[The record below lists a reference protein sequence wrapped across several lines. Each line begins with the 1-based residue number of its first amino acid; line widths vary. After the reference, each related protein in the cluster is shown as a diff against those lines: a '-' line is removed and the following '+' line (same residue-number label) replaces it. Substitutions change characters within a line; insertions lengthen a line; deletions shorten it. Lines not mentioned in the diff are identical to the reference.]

1 MALPRPSCVAC
12 VAALALAGAFAP
24 LHRPQPQQLK
34 RPAVSRRRAPTLLR
48 ASDDN
53 LPRSDNG
60 TRDDE
65 FEVEPR
71 AVSVEERKLRE
82 ALAAEDAPTAALAKS
97 DDETNPYYKLVAE
110 LSPGEIIGRFA
121 ATAPP
126 RVQDA
131 VKQTIMGL
139 LGNAGSFALETATV
153 TTSEKLANLM
163 FQLQMT
169 GYMFKNAEYR
179 LSLSSSLQ
187 DVPLL
192 EGADDGSLPPV
203 EGQVKV
209 NVMGEEVSIDA
220 DAYMAELREDVE
232 TLRKELDLVEEARRE
247 ATQADLL
254 AYVRAL
260 PEQQMAALTS
270 EITDD
275 VLDGMKKLVYSIMKG
290 MGTSSV
296 EANTQLQQSGSA
308 MAQLCMWQLAI
319 GYNLREL
326 EVKDLLSK
334 QLEAGSS
341 EADAVDA

>member
-1 MALPRPSCVAC
+1 MTVPRPALAC
-12 VAALALAGAFAP
+12 VAALALATAFMP
-24 LHRPQPQQLK
+24 PIRPQAQLK
-34 RPAVSRRRAPTLLR
+34 PVSSTARRRAPTLLR
-48 ASDDN
+48 ASDDGG
-53 LPRSDNG
+53 PRSDNG

-65 FEVEPR
+65 FDLEPR
-71 AVSVEERKLRE
+71 AAK
-82 ALAAEDAPTAALAKS
+82 DAPTAALAKS
-97 DDETNPYYKLVAE
+97 DDETNPYYKVVAA

-179 LSLSSSLQ
+179 LSLSRSLQ
-187 DVPLL
+187 DVPALMPG
-192 EGADDGSLPPV
+192 EDDSSSLPPV

-209 NVMGEEVSIDA
+209 NVMGEEVAIDA
-220 DAYMAELREDVE
+220 DAYMAELREEVE
-232 TLRKELDLVEEARRE
+232 TLRTELDRVEEARRE
-247 ATQADLL
+247 ATQSDLL
-254 AYVRAL
+254 AYVRSL

-296 EANTQLQQSGSA
+296 EANTLLQQSGSA

-326 EVKDLLSK
+326 EVKNALSK
-334 QLEAGSS
+334 QLEAGDG
-341 EADAVDA
+341 DAVDA

>member
-1 MALPRPSCVAC
+1 MAVPRPALAWI
-12 VAALALAGAFAP
+12 AALALASAFVPP
-24 LHRPQPQQLK
+24 LRPRLLQLK
-34 RPAVSRRRAPTLLR
+34 PASSTARRRAPTLLR
-48 ASDDN
+48 ATDE
-53 LPRSDNG
+53 PRSDNG

-65 FEVEPR
+65 FDLEPR
-71 AVSVEERKLRE
+71 TAK
-82 ALAAEDAPTAALAKS
+82 DAPTAALAKS
-97 DDETNPYYKLVAE
+97 DDETNPYYKVVAA

-179 LSLSSSLQ
+179 LSLSRSLQ
-187 DVPLL
+187 DVPALMPG
-192 EGADDGSLPPV
+192 EDDSSSLPPV

-209 NVMGEEVSIDA
+209 NVMGEEVAIDA
-220 DAYMAELREDVE
+220 DAYMAELREEVE
-232 TLRKELDLVEEARRE
+232 TLRTELDRVEEARRE
-247 ATQADLL
+247 ATQSDLL
-254 AYVRAL
+254 AYVRSL

-296 EANTQLQQSGSA
+296 EANTLLQQSGSA

-326 EVKDLLSK
+326 EVKNALSK
-334 QLEAGSS
+334 QLEAGDDCG
-341 EADAVDA
+341 DAVDA